1 MMALPA
7 PSMTPTAIE
16 FLVRFM
22 MTLAAASALAV
33 ASAALL
39 VILVGRFLR

>member
-1 MMALPA
+1 
-7 PSMTPTAIE
+7 MTPTAIE
-16 FLVRFM
+16 LM

-39 VILVGRFLR
+39 VIPVGCFVR